1 MQFWAGPYWFL
12 TIPFGLVALIR
23 LLLTMAGG
31 FLRWLSY
38 CCKRPAPF
46 EAWRKEQAAERL
58 RILQL
63 NEITFEGVRK
73 NMANLKKK

>member
-1 MQFWAGPYWFL
+1 MTSPC
-12 TIPFGLVALIR
+12 FGCAER
-23 LLLTMAGG
+23 TATCHA
-31 FLRWLSY
+31 S
-38 CCKRPAPF
+38 CKRPAPF

-58 RILQL
+58 RIIRL

>member
-1 MQFWAGPYWFL
+1 MTSPCYGCPERTA
-12 TIPFGLVALIR
+12 TCHA
-23 LLLTMAGG
+23 
-31 FLRWLSY
+31 S
-38 CCKRPAPF
+38 CKRPAPF

-63 NEITFEGVRK
+63 NDITFEGVRK

>member
-1 MQFWAGPYWFL
+1 MTSPC
-12 TIPFGLVALIR
+12 FGCTERTA
-23 LLLTMAGG
+23 TCHA
-31 FLRWLSY
+31 S
-38 CCKRPAPF
+38 CKRPESF